1 MKYQFKNVRG
11 LKKARP
17 EDIIKVEADVNYS
30 IFYLKNGKN
39 FILAKTLKQCEG
51 IFEPFSFYRTH
62 RSCIVNLDYCQNV
75 TSSEVI
81 LKYNLRASISRRRLS
96 GLLSLLENSQTK
108 SK

>member
-1 MKYQFKNVRG
+1 MKYQFKNVRA

-51 IFEPFSFYRTH
+51 IFEPFYLTQELLLGH
-62 RSCIVNLDYCQNV
+62 
-75 TSSEVI
+75 
-81 LKYNLRASISRRRLS
+81 YNRLQS
-96 GLLSLLENSQTK
+96 VGIQC
-108 SK
+108 